1 MALPAIA
8 AFIARSGVTSAI
20 KKYGRQAVQN
30 VMKAEKKVSGKV
42 GSKKPLKDAQSKMK
56 PTDKRVA
63 GVRGKSKAASTR
75 RANANRAANT
85 KTAADASKANIRSGR
100 NRILTGASVAASVP
114 AAKESSKKP
123 VANKPAAKKPAAKKP
138 AAKKPVKKYNPSAVA
153 AGYKPG
159 KKKPVKSGSLMAAA
173 SGAYKP
179 KTSKPADSKPKPKP
193 KPKTSVKKPTAFGSG
208 SSKTIQRNGKT
219 LANVNKEQLKRS
231 GLSLRGYMNSW
242 NKNGKRPT
250 KKK

>member
-123 VANKPAAKKPAAKKP
+123 VAKKPAAKKP

-193 KPKTSVKKPTAFGSG
+193 KTSVKKPTAFGSG